1 MTASFEPIG
10 AANEILDSLKR
21 YLNSNFNTRRQYVK
35 EQYFRALEESF
46 LRRDIGGSLFKE
58 IRRPF
63 KQGRALEELVSKG
76 ILHPDLQNFMKNN
89 PYQHQAQAIEFSA
102 DKQRNIVIATGTGS
116 GKTESFLLPILNS
129 LLNERDSGQLGAGV
143 RAIIIYPMNALAS
156 DQLGRFRDALSNF
169 PEITFGR
176 FVGPTPATTDQ
187 AIRESNGIKFPSNER
202 LSRDS
207 MTQDPPHILITN
219 YAMLEHLLLL
229 PKWSSLFNKKL
240 KWIVLDEVHSYDG
253 TRGVEIGMLIRR
265 LKERTASE
273 AGIQCIGASATL
285 GNGTHED
292 NERAAKFASSL
303 FGESF
308 TSNDVILP
316 SFDESIPATPLIDVL
331 APENIEKLQSH
342 IEDPRGNYH
351 LFIKNPG
358 GSFICLSSNH
368 PSNSPRI
375 RLQASKWC
383 EDCLAAQIHTR
394 LVELGGCRKCGA
406 EYLVYRSSD
415 DLEIRFADDFDDS
428 VRYSRFL
435 DINLTDVPVAD
446 RILDFDEIDS
456 DQDDV
461 TIIGESLYIC
471 PACSMLSH
479 SSICNRCHSQLTV
492 IVEKELMADQAGKIR
507 CSRCHSRGDRSP
519 FGPIIRPVSG
529 VDALTSVISLAL
541 YQHLPI
547 QNSELSGGAKKLLS
561 FSDNRQDAAYF
572 APYLQDSYSDFF
584 RRRILVESLRKM
596 QEKPDSYAVPYL
608 LKNWA
613 HEIKQF
619 YNLVNQDE
627 DELTWPWAWIRS
639 ELTSIDNQQNLTG
652 TGILNFIVPM
662 KNIQE
667 MSSVFLR
674 IGLNED
680 QSFNLCNALLET
692 VASEGAVEFHDGV
705 APSDPIFSPRESA
718 VQFFLEGKRTLN
730 SSFSWLPATNAG
742 NKRSSM
748 LQRALG
754 VDFEESKVIL
764 RQLWEAMSK
773 DEILLD
779 NKGLKSIKEDK
790 FRVLF
795 GSSLKNEMRYCP
807 VCHRYSWWSLPNE
820 ACVNKNCPGK
830 TIGGNPNPEN
840 HFRYM
845 YENLGLNSLEAR
857 EHTAQWNAKT
867 AESIQREFINGN
879 VNVLS
884 CSTTFEM
891 GVDIG
896 EVVAVLCRNVPPTP
910 ANYVQRAGRAG
921 RQAGTKSLVVT
932 FARKRS
938 HDAQYA
944 ADPQRLIKG
953 QIPVPSVSLLNYE
966 LIRRH
971 IYALAL
977 SMFLRISGITETKAA
992 TFFESSETEDS
1003 NASKFVEWLKSHPI
1017 ELMNSIKAL
1026 NIPQEALEKLCLL
1039 DWSWIS
1045 LLIEES
1051 STFGHGAWISNLQSM
1066 YDGDL
1071 SQVTELIKKLS
1082 MENQEKFNSKKHS
1095 LIGSLHKVEMNL
1107 RDRPFIEMLAN
1118 GGVLPKYGF
1127 PVDVAT
1133 LTPGL
1138 KSIQASRDAGIELSR
1153 DLSVALAEYAP
1164 GSQVVAAG
1172 RILTSVGVR
1181 RPANIDFGSVRWAAK
1196 TCETCG
1202 WSSHERAPADYDA
1215 AQNNL
1220 PDECSYCGSHITDPV
1235 RYFIEPRFGF
1245 IAKID
1250 ANSAGSKI
1258 RPKRRSNARTYL
1270 SSSSDG
1276 IAHWKRVF
1284 GTVKTSISRDAQLLT
1299 LNNSKFDFCSTCG
1312 FASPIEKIRLRQKA
1326 NTQVNHLNPNTEE
1339 ECKST
1344 RFTVTTFGHAYTTDV
1359 LRIRFRLQK
1368 IAECQCDDSG
1378 CQGAIQSAAA
1388 SIVASA
1394 IKTLGVAT
1402 YDLNAA
1408 VNTPFGNLD
1417 QQIMIFDT
1425 TPGGAGLAQS
1435 IDERFR
1441 EICLGALEIVQG
1453 CKECKTLDTSCY
1465 GCLRTYSNQSR
1476 HEHLTRIGAIEILSS
1491 IFD

>member
-1 MTASFEPIG
+1 VSANFEPIA

-35 EQYFRALEESF
+35 DQYLRALEESF
-46 LRRDIGGSLFKE
+46 QRREIGGSLFKE

-63 KQGRALEELVSKG
+63 KKGKALKELVLNGS
-76 ILHPDLQNFMKNN
+76 LHPDLRLFMQNN
-89 PYQHQAQAIEFSA
+89 PYEHQAQAIEFSA
-102 DKQRNIVIATGTGS
+102 KPGRNLVIATGTGS

-129 LLNERDSGQLGAGV
+129 LLKERDTGKLGPGV

-156 DQLGRFRDALSNF
+156 DQLGRFRDALAKF

-176 FVGPTPATTDQ
+176 FVGPTPPTTDQ
-187 AIRESNGIKFPSNER
+187 AVRESNGIQFLSNER
-202 LSRDS
+202 PSRDS
-207 MTQDPPHILITN
+207 MKEDSPHILITN

-229 PKWSSLFNKKL
+229 PKWSSLFNRKL
-240 KWIVLDEVHSYDG
+240 KWIVMDEVHSYDG
-253 TRGVEIGMLIRR
+253 TRGVEIGMLLRR

-273 AGIQCIGASATL
+273 DGVQCIGASATL
-285 GNGTHED
+285 GDGTPAD
-292 NERAAKFASSL
+292 NERAAKFATSL
-303 FGESF
+303 FGELFS
-308 TSNDVILP
+308 SNDVILP
-316 SFDESIPATPLIDVL
+316 SFDESVPVTPLIDVL
-331 APENIEKLQSH
+331 APEELSKIQSH
-342 IEDPRGNYH
+342 IDDPRGNYH

-368 PSNSPRI
+368 PTNLPRI

-383 EDCLAAQIHTR
+383 EDCLATGVNTR

-406 EYLVYRSSD
+406 EYLVYKSTD
-415 DLEIRFADDFDDS
+415 DLEVKFADDFDDS

-435 DINLTDVPVAD
+435 DINLPDVPVTD
-446 RILDFDEIDS
+446 RILDFDEIDTDQEEINQDS
-456 DQDDV
+456 D
-461 TIIGESLYIC
+461 SLYIC
-471 PACSMLSH
+471 PGCSTLSH
-479 SSICNRCHSQLTV
+479 TSICNRCSSVLTV
-492 IVEKELMADQAGKIR
+492 SVEKELAADEAGKIR

-541 YQHLPI
+541 YQHLPV
-547 QNSELSGGAKKLLS
+547 QSSELSGGAKKLLS

-584 RRRILVESLRKM
+584 RRRILVESLKKM
-596 QEKPDSYAVPYL
+596 EDKPDSYIAPYL

-613 HEIKQF
+613 HEIKRF
-619 YNLVNQDE
+619 HNLVNQDE

-652 TGILNFIVPM
+652 TGILNFMIPQ
-662 KNIQE
+662 KNIPE
-667 MSSVFLR
+667 MISVFQNL
-674 IGLNED
+674 GFDKD

-692 VASEGAVEFHDGV
+692 VASEGAIEFHDGV
-705 APSDPIFSPRESA
+705 SPSDPIFSPRESA

-748 LQRALG
+748 LQRSIG
-754 VDFEESKVIL
+754 VNLEEAKGIL
-764 RQLWEAMSK
+764 RELWEAMIK

-779 NKGLKSIKEDK
+779 NKGLKSVKEEK

-795 GSSLKNEMRYCP
+795 GKALNNEMRYCP
-807 VCHRYSWWSLPNE
+807 VCHRFSWWILPNNV
-820 ACVNKNCPGK
+820 CVNKNCPGK
-830 TIGGNPNPEN
+830 TFGSNPNPEN

-867 AESIQREFINGN
+867 AEVIQKEFIDGK

-944 ADPQRLIKG
+944 ADPRRLIKG
-953 QIPVPSVSLLNYE
+953 QIPVPSVSLMNYE

-971 IYALAL
+971 IFALAL
-977 SMFLRISGITETKAA
+977 SVFLRNSGITETKAS
-992 TFFESSETEDS
+992 TFFQADDTSDS
-1003 NASKFVEWLKSHPI
+1003 NAKKFVEWLKSRPLDLLH
-1017 ELMNSIKAL
+1017 SIKSL
-1026 NIPQEALEKLCLL
+1026 DIPQEAQEKLGLL
-1039 DWSWIS
+1039 DWGWVT
-1045 LLIEES
+1045 LLTEES
-1051 STFGHGAWISNLQSM
+1051 SAYGYGAWISNLQSL

-1071 SQVTELIKKLS
+1071 LQVAELIKKLTS
-1082 MENQEKFNSKKHS
+1082 ENAEKFNPRKHS
-1095 LIGSLHKVEMNL
+1095 LIGSLHKVETNL
-1107 RDRPFIEMLAN
+1107 RERPFIELLAN

-1133 LTPGL
+1133 LTPGI
-1138 KSIQASRDAGIELSR
+1138 KSIQASKDAGIELSR
-1153 DLSVALAEYAP
+1153 DLSIALSEYAP

-1181 RPANIDFGSVRWAAK
+1181 RPANIDFGSIRWAAK

-1220 PDECSYCGSHITDPV
+1220 PNECSYCGSQITDPV

-1250 ANSAGSKI
+1250 PNSAGSKI
-1258 RPKRRSNARTYL
+1258 RPKKRSNARTYL
-1270 SSSSDG
+1270 SSSSD
-1276 IAHWKRVF
+1276 ATAQWKNLF
-1284 GTVKTSISRDAQLLT
+1284 GDINTSISRDAQLLT
-1299 LNNSKFDFCSTCG
+1299 LNNSKFDFCPSCG
-1312 FASPIEKIRLRQKA
+1312 FASPIEKVRVRQKSKA
-1326 NTQVNHLNPNTEE
+1326 AVGHLNPNTEE
-1339 ECKST
+1339 DCKAT
-1344 RFTVTTFGHAYTTDV
+1344 RLTVTTFGHAYTTDV
-1359 LRIRFRLQK
+1359 LRIRFKLKK
-1368 IAECQCDDSG
+1368 IVECQCDDFG

-1394 IKTLGVAT
+1394 IKTLGIAT
-1402 YDLNAA
+1402 YDLNTA
-1408 VNTPFGNLD
+1408 VNTPFGNVE

-1435 IDERFR
+1435 LDERFR
-1441 EICLGALEIVQG
+1441 EICLGALAIVEG
-1453 CKECKTLDTSCY
+1453 CTECKTLDTSCY
-1465 GCLRTYSNQSR
+1465 ACLRTYSNQSR
-1476 HEHLTRIGAIEILSS
+1476 HEHLTRIGAIEILNS
-1491 IFD
+1491 IIE

>member
-1 MTASFEPIG
+1 MGANFEPIG
-10 AANEILDSLKR
+10 AANEILSSLRR
-21 YLNSNFNTRRQYVK
+21 YLNSNFNTRRQYIK
-35 EQYFRALEESF
+35 DQYLRALEESF
-46 LRRDIGGSLFKE
+46 QTREIGGSLFKE

-63 KQGRALEELVSKG
+63 KKGKTLEELVSKG
-76 ILHPDLQNFMKNN
+76 SLHSDLQSFMENN
-89 PYQHQAQAIEFSA
+89 PYEHQVQAIEFSA
-102 DKQRNIVIATGTGS
+102 NAQRNLVIATGTGS

-129 LLNERDSGQLGAGV
+129 LLNERDSGKLGPGV

-176 FVGPTPATTDQ
+176 FVGPTPPTTDP
-187 AIRESNGIKFPSNER
+187 ALRESNGVKFPVNER
-202 LSRDS
+202 PSRDS
-207 MTQDPPHILITN
+207 MMENPPHILITN

-229 PKWSSLFNKKL
+229 PKWTSLFNKKL
-240 KWIVLDEVHSYDG
+240 KWIVMDEVHSYDG
-253 TRGVEIGMLIRR
+253 TRGVEIGMLLRR

-273 AGIQCIGASATL
+273 AGVQCIGASATL
-285 GNGTHED
+285 GDGTPAD
-292 NERAAKFASSL
+292 NERAAKFASNL
-303 FGESF
+303 FGEPF

-316 SFDESIPATPLIDVL
+316 SFDESIPASPLLDVL
-331 APENIEKLQSH
+331 APENSDEIQSQ
-342 IEDPRGNYH
+342 IADPRGNYH
-351 LFIKNPG
+351 LFIRNPG
-358 GSFICLSSNH
+358 GSFICLSPHH
-368 PSNSPRI
+368 PTNSPRI

-383 EDCLAAQIHTR
+383 EDCLATDVHTR
-394 LVELGGCRKCGA
+394 MVELGGCRKCGA
-406 EYLVYRSSD
+406 EYLVYKSSD
-415 DLEIRFADDFDDS
+415 DLEVKFADDFDDS

-435 DINLTDVPVAD
+435 DINLSDVPLKD
-446 RILDFDEIDS
+446 RTLDFDEIDT
-456 DQDDV
+456 DQDEIDL
-461 TIIGESLYIC
+461 IGETLYIC
-471 PACSMLSH
+471 PACSLLSH
-479 SSICNRCHSQLTV
+479 SSVCNRCSSSLSV
-492 IVEKELMADQAGKIR
+492 SVEKELTADEAGKIR

-529 VDALTSVISLAL
+529 VDALTSVITLAL

-547 QNSELSGGAKKLLS
+547 QNIELSGGAKKLLS

-596 QEKPDSYAVPYL
+596 NEKPDSYMAPFL

-619 YNLVNQDE
+619 HNLVNQDE

-639 ELTSIDNQQNLTG
+639 ELTSIDNQQNLSG
-652 TGILNFIVPM
+652 TGIVNFVVPQ
-662 KNIQE
+662 KNIPE
-667 MSSVFLR
+667 MISVFLR
-674 IGLNED
+674 MGLNED
-680 QSFNLCNALLET
+680 QSFNLCNALIET
-692 VASEGAVEFHDGV
+692 VASEGAIEFHDGV

-718 VQFFLEGKRTLN
+718 VQFFLEGKRALN
-730 SSFSWLPATNAG
+730 TSFSWLPATSAG

-748 LQRALG
+748 LQRTLG
-754 VDFEESKVIL
+754 VNLEASKKIL
-764 RQLWEAMSK
+764 RELWEAMIK
-773 DEILLD
+773 DDILLD
-779 NKGLKSIKEDK
+779 NKGLKSVKEGK

-795 GSSLKNEMRYCP
+795 GKALNHEMRYCP
-807 VCHRYSWWSLPNE
+807 VCHRFSWWTLPKDI
-820 ACVNKNCPGK
+820 CVNKHCPGK
-830 TIGGNPNPEN
+830 TIGKNPNPEN

-867 AESIQREFINGN
+867 AEEVQKEFIDGK

-921 RQAGTKSLVVT
+921 RQAGSKSLVVT

-944 ADPQRLIKG
+944 ADPRRLIKG
-953 QIPVPSVSLLNYE
+953 QIPVPSVSLLNHE

-971 IYALAL
+971 IFALAL
-977 SMFLRISGITETKAA
+977 SMFLRRFAITETKAS
-992 TFFESSETEDS
+992 TFFQSGEGEDS
-1003 NASKFVEWLKSHPI
+1003 NAKKFVDWLESHPI
-1017 ELMNSIKAL
+1017 ELMHSINAL
-1026 NIPQEALEKLCLL
+1026 KIPQEAQEKLGLL
-1039 DWSWIS
+1039 DWSWVD
-1045 LLIEES
+1045 LLSEES
-1051 STFGHGAWISNLQSM
+1051 TTFGYGAWISNLQSL

-1071 SQVTELIKKLS
+1071 SQVEGLIKKLTL
-1082 MENQEKFNSKKHS
+1082 ENEEKFNPKKHS
-1095 LIGSLHKVEMNL
+1095 LIGSLHKVETNL
-1107 RDRPFIEMLAN
+1107 RERPFIELLAN

-1133 LTPGL
+1133 LTPGI
-1138 KSIQASRDAGIELSR
+1138 KSIQASKDAGIELSR
-1153 DLSVALAEYAP
+1153 DLSVALSEYAP

-1181 RPANIDFGSVRWAAK
+1181 RPANIDFGSIRWAAK

-1220 PDECSYCGSHITDPV
+1220 PDECSYCGSQITDPV

-1250 ANSAGSKI
+1250 PNSAGSKI

-1270 SSSSDG
+1270 SSSSEA
-1276 IAHWKRVF
+1276 IAQWKTLF
-1284 GTVKTSISRDAQLLT
+1284 GSVKTSISRDAQLLT
-1299 LNNSKFDFCSTCG
+1299 LNNSKFDFCPSCG
-1312 FASPIEKIRLRQKA
+1312 FASPIEKVRVRQKTKTA
-1326 NTQVNHLNPNTEE
+1326 VNHVNPNTEE
-1339 ECKST
+1339 VCQAT
-1344 RFTVTTFGHAYTTDV
+1344 RLTVTTFGHAYTTDV
-1359 LRIRFRLQK
+1359 LRVRFKLKR
-1368 IAECQCDDSG
+1368 IIECPCDDLG
-1378 CQGAIQSAAA
+1378 CQGVIQSAAA

-1394 IKTLGVAT
+1394 IKTLGIAT
-1402 YDLNAA
+1402 YDLNTA
-1408 VNTPFGNLD
+1408 VNTPFGNME

-1435 IDERFR
+1435 LNERFR
-1441 EICLGALEIVQG
+1441 EICIGALEIVEG

-1465 GCLRTYSNQSR
+1465 ACLRTYSNQVR
-1476 HEHLTRIGAIEILSS
+1476 HEHLTRLGAIEILNS
-1491 IFD
+1491 IIE